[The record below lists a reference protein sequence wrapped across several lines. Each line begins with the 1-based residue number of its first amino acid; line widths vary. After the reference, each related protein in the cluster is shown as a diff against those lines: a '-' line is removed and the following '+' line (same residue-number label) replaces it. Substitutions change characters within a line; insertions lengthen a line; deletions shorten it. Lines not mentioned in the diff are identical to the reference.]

1 MPQIPPTQ
9 VSGFNTSSTSI
20 NVTWVAIPSAQVK
33 GVLTSYTVQYLPL
46 DKYGNNVTD
55 RQQFTVPSTQM
66 SAELKGL
73 KKYTNYSISVSGVTR
88 DIGVES
94 QSIFVRTSEDGRS
107 NNNYFTN
114 KSSSFAL
121 AEIPLTTALLAVLSA
136 ITASR
141 S

>member
-20 NVTWVAIPSAQVK
+20 NVTWVAISSAQVR

-107 NNNYFTN
+107 NNNYTLQIIILQPWPRFP
-114 KSSSFAL
+114 SQPPPS
-121 AEIPLTTALLAVLSA
+121 
-136 ITASR
+136 
-141 S
+141 